1 MRNTY
6 LQIVQM
12 ITGVLIAVLLGV
24 HMIVMHL
31 DAVLGFFGITI
42 AETTSWES
50 MMERA
55 GQGLWVILYM
65 ALLIFALYHAFIG
78 LRGIILELALPHRT
92 QRIIDWVII
101 VLGVIFCSL
110 GIYAPIV
117 LLY

>member
-1 MRNTY
+1 
-6 LQIVQM
+6 M
-12 ITGVLIAVLLGV
+12 ITGVLIAALLGV

-42 AETTSWES
+42 DEITSWES

-55 GQGLWVILYM
+55 GQRFWVILYI
-65 ALLIFALYHAFIG
+65 ALLIFALYHAFNG
-78 LRGIILELALPHRT
+78 LRGIILELVLPQRT
-92 QRIIDWVII
+92 QRIIDWAII
-101 VLGVIFCSL
+101 VLGVIFCGL